1 VAASQYTLH
10 DLPATSQVLFEVLE
24 LCQHPKT
31 SAQQLAASIMLD
43 PVLCSTLLSM
53 TADQVELSNTETGLV
68 EQVVERLGMA
78 AVQSVTLDI
87 ARRLCQQ
94 PQSTEQQ
101 AFNAR
106 LWRRMILSAK
116 LASAFAILTQYSN
129 PGEAYIAGLLQG
141 MGHLRVIAA
150 AAAEPGLLRMDSDEQ
165 AIVAAERDLFSE
177 DHCQWA
183 YQLVKAWGMPGFLAD
198 ALRYQNYSAEQV
210 ADAHPLVRLSS
221 LAGQLASPRFEV
233 VNQGLDMAH
242 QLYGINPTLC
252 EEILSQARAE
262 TQRAAAELAIQ
273 AQSDFSPQPLLA
285 LGRLVDDLLQIQTIF
300 SSLNADE
307 SAGLEPRKV
316 FARVLGQAVG
326 CKQFRILLH
335 DAKAH
340 RLVGFSDGGDALVS
354 DDQNADW
361 QISLQPARSAM
372 AMSFSAATTRMLV
385 TGDETHS
392 VADQQILD
400 MLQQPAALCLPV
412 IVDADTGL
420 LVVAGGSKEAIAT
433 LAARNRYLQ
442 LLCAILARLL
452 SAQWADTTAP
462 PDDDLVREAD
472 MSMNVREIIHEVSNP
487 LNIVGNYLSILKHK
501 LDQQGSHYSEL
512 DIMAE
517 ELQRAVRLM
526 RGWGAPS
533 EPSSALTSVDV
544 NQLLTRLLQ
553 VYRATMIDAQDIELS
568 LELDPGA
575 AEVRADAGAVQQIVR
590 NLLSNAI
597 EAVGQGGHIRIK
609 TIAAVYMDSGDYV
622 ALVVA
627 DDGPGIVEEVRQN
640 IFKPVQ
646 STKGDGHSGLGL
658 SIVKSLVDKL
668 QGKIAFRTAAAGTE
682 FQVYLPK

>member
-1 VAASQYTLH
+1 MSASQYTLH

-31 SAQQLAASIMLD
+31 SARQLAASIMLD

-53 TADQVELSNTETGLV
+53 SADQVDLNNSETGLI
-68 EQVVERLGMA
+68 EQVVERLGTA

-101 AFNAR
+101 AFNSR
-106 LWRRMILSAK
+106 LWRRMILAAK
-116 LASAFAILTQYSN
+116 LASAFAILTQYRN
-129 PGEAYIAGLLQG
+129 PGEAYVAGLLQG

-183 YQLVKAWGMPGFLAD
+183 YQLVKSWGMPGFLAD

-210 ADAHPLVRLSS
+210 ADAHPLVRLSC
-221 LAGQLASPRFEV
+221 LAGQLASPRFEL

-242 QLYGINPTLC
+242 QIYGINPTLC

-316 FARVLGQAVG
+316 FARVLGQALG
-326 CKQFRILLH
+326 CKQFRVLLH
-335 DAKAH
+335 DASA
-340 RLVGFSDGGDALVS
+340 RQLVGFSDGRDALACA
-354 DDQNADW
+354 DQDADW
-361 QISLQPARSAM
+361 QISLEPARSAM
-372 AMSFSAATTRMLV
+372 AMSFSEAATRLLV
-385 TGDETHS
+385 TGDGAHS
-392 VADQQILD
+392 VADQQMLD

-412 IVDADTGL
+412 IVDAQTGL
-420 LVVAGGSKEAIAT
+420 LVVAGGSEEAMAT
-433 LAARNRYLQ
+433 LALRNRYLQ

-452 SAQWADTTAP
+452 SVQQADTATP
-462 PDDDLVREAD
+462 GDDLVHEAD
-472 MSMNVREIIHEVSNP
+472 TSLNVREIVHEVSNP
-487 LNIVGNYLSILKHK
+487 LNIVGNYLTILKHK
-501 LDQQGSHYSEL
+501 LDQQGSRYSEL

-517 ELQRAVRLM
+517 ELERALRLM
-526 RGWGAPS
+526 RGWGAPN
-533 EPSSALTSVDV
+533 EPGSALKSVDV
-544 NQLLTRLLQ
+544 KQLLTRLLQ
-553 VYRATMIDAQDIELS
+553 VYRATMLDPKNIELS

-575 AEVRADAGAVQQIVR
+575 AEVRADAGEVQQIVR

-597 EAVGQGGHIRIK
+597 EAVGQGGHICIK

-668 QGKIAFRTAAAGTE
+668 QGKIAFRTSAAGTE